1 MIAYIDNVAMLRD
14 IFAAIFPDLG
24 DVQLGRIREALKQ
37 SYADQGWTASSSG
50 GIPAFRTFHDL
61 LKADAK
67 TDKKVRLR
75 LNELADYGFF
85 EATSGAASLLESPMP
100 ALVQIHATQNELLQR
115 AFASFVL
122 QNIYQA
128 MFRRGTQQRITH
140 AVVFDEAHRAAR
152 LKLIPTMAKE
162 CRKYGLS
169 LIVAS
174 QEVKDFDDSIF
185 TAIASYLALRT
196 SETDAKKMAK
206 IFAPSDKL
214 TLFTDRVKQTQ
225 KYRGW
230 FSSEDLRTPIQ
241 VKLLA

>member
-1 MIAYIDNVAMLRD
+1 M
-14 IFAAIFPDLG
+14 
-24 DVQLGRIREALKQ
+24 
-37 SYADQGWTASSSG
+37 
-50 GIPAFRTFHDL
+50 

-67 TDKKVRLR
+67 TDKKILLR

-85 EATSGAASLLESPMP
+85 EATSGATSLLESPTP

-122 QNIYQA
+122 QNLYQA
-128 MFRRGTQQRITH
+128 MFRRGTQERITH

-174 QEVKDFDDSIF
+174 QEVKDFDDSMF

-214 TLFTDRVKQTQ
+214 ALFTDRVKQTQ

-230 FSSEDLRTPIQ
+230 FSTEGLRTPIQ

>member
-67 TDKKVRLR
+67 TDKKVLLR

-128 MFRRGTQQRITH
+128 MFRRGTQQRISREVLS
-140 AVVFDEAHRAAR
+140 AGAS
-152 LKLIPTMAKE
+152 IP
-162 CRKYGLS
+162 CFPVR
-169 LIVAS
+169 
-174 QEVKDFDDSIF
+174 
-185 TAIASYLALRT
+185 
-196 SETDAKKMAK
+196 
-206 IFAPSDKL
+206 
-214 TLFTDRVKQTQ
+214 
-225 KYRGW
+225 
-230 FSSEDLRTPIQ
+230 
-241 VKLLA
+241 